1 MNPVRSS
8 LQHVSVTLTLAVALV
23 FVGAYSL
30 VKMPRREDPK
40 ITIRTGLV
48 SAQYPGATAEQVEKQ
63 VTTKIEERLFRYAE
77 VRKDRTFSTSRPN
90 VVIINVELEDW
101 VTNPD
106 TFWSKLRHDMNQ
118 LRATSLP
125 ESVRGPV
132 VDSDFGDTVAVLLA
146 VRGNRYGYRELKDYS
161 QRIEEAVRTLRPVA
175 KIRRVG
181 EQPEEIRITSS
192 LERLSQ
198 YALSPVKLIG
208 ALQGRNAIE
217 YGGSLNSLNG
227 EVQLNP
233 NGPFQT
239 EDQIRRVIVDIS
251 PLTGQPV
258 HIGDLAEVRRGYKD
272 PEFATR
278 FMGEPALMLAV
289 EMQEGNNIVEFGGA
303 LRKKLDEVRTTLPP
317 DIRVDLVADQPRMV
331 EERISQ
337 FIREFGI
344 AIASVILVTILLLPF
359 HVALIAALAIPVTV
373 AVTFGVMNI
382 LGVELHQVSIAAL
395 IVVLGMV
402 VDDAIVIADNYVELL
417 DNRERYIFHIQRLAM
432 NARRRLRRRRICKRI
447 KPRIHAASPAATAS
461 RHLRRRS
468 ISTPM
473 STMSTHPKP
482 CPWTSPSGNRFTAR

>member
-1 MNPVRSS
+1 MNPVKSS
-8 LQHVSVTLTLAVALV
+8 LRHVTVTLVLTAALV
-23 FVGAYSL
+23 LVGAYSL
-30 VKMPRREDPK
+30 LKMPRREDPK

-63 VTTKIEERLFRYAE
+63 VTTKIEEKLFRYAE

-118 LRATSLP
+118 LRAADLP
-125 ESVRGPV
+125 QSVRGPV
-132 VDSDFGDTVAVLLA
+132 VDSDFGDTVAALIA
-146 VRGNRYGYRELKDYS
+146 VRGGRYGYRELKDYA
-161 QRIEEAVRTLRPVA
+161 QRIEEALRTLRPVA

-198 YALSPVKLIG
+198 YALNPVKVAG
-208 ALQGRNAIE
+208 ALQGRNTVE
-217 YGGSLNSLNG
+217 YAGSLDSPVG
-227 EVQLNP
+227 SVELNP
-233 NGPFQT
+233 NGPFET

-258 HIGDLAEVRRGYKD
+258 HIGDVAQVHRGYKD
-272 PEFATR
+272 LEFGTR

-289 EMQEGNNIVEFGGA
+289 EMQEGNNIVEFGDA
-303 LRKKLDEVRTTLPP
+303 VRAKLNEVKTTLPP
-317 DIRVDLVADQPRMV
+317 DIRVDFVADQPRMV
-331 EERISQ
+331 HERISH

-344 AIASVILVTILLLPF
+344 AIIAVILVTILLLPF

-373 AVTFGVMNI
+373 AVTFGVMNVCGI
-382 LGVELHQVSIAAL
+382 ELHQVSISAL

-417 DNRERYIFHIQRLAM
+417 DRRTPIPEAAWRCASEMAVPVLTATLTIVASFLPLLMLSGSVGEFIRALPLTVTTALLVSYAVAMLLTPLLA
-432 NARRRLRRRRICKRI
+432 RFFI
-447 KPRIHAASPAATAS
+447 K
-461 RHLRRRS
+461 
-468 ISTPM
+468 
-473 STMSTHPKP
+473 K
-482 CPWTSPSGNRFTAR
+482 G